1 MKDEHLEGEII
12 RFSYKAEDDSF
23 AVAVLQVKGDL
34 GTVKHTVV
42 GPIGHITEGQHV
54 QLTGRW
60 MVHTSFGEQFRISRS
75 LVEDPRTLR
84 GLTVYLSSGAVKGM
98 GPSMA
103 ARVVEKFGLETL
115 KILESEPARLKEVSG
130 IGDKRMKRIAEQWQQ
145 DAASRQLHA
154 ILRGYGIGAAL
165 TRKIVETYADDAM
178 SIITRQPYRLA
189 AEIRG
194 IGFKTADLIATERG
208 QPLDAPERA
217 AAALIHVLREA
228 EGQGHCYIP
237 RGELLSRVEKLRVPP
252 ARAIEQLTELA
263 RCGDVVIVDAAVE
276 AESAVYRPGMD
287 TAEDR
292 VVLRLRR
299 LLSGAPPAITVT
311 LAPIETRLE
320 MTLSPGQREAI
331 TSALA
336 SGFSIIT
343 GGPGTG
349 KTTIVRVLMAAAGEA
364 GESWLLAAPTGR
376 AARRLSEATG
386 QGAKTIHRLL
396 EFNGRTRRFNR
407 GFANPLDCDGVLIDE
422 ASMIDIRLMDD
433 LLAAIPPACRVVLVG
448 DADQLPSVGPG
459 QVLAD
464 LIASRVLPVRRLT
477 EVYRQSAQSGIVL
490 NAHRINRGE
499 PPMSGELESPPRDDF
514 FQVHREEAL
523 EAQQAILQIMSTRMK
538 RRGFDP
544 LSDVQVLTP
553 MHGGPLGTVALN
565 LKLQALLNPDG
576 AVYRKGERLF
586 REGDRVLQVRN
597 DYDNDIFNGDVG
609 RVVSVGEGGIVVS
622 FDGQRV
628 VLTGEKLSD
637 LQLAYAISVHKSQG
651 SEYPAVITVLHRVH
665 RIMLKRNLLYTAI
678 TRAKSFCCVIDTPW
692 AIQTAVAEAG
702 GSDRWTGLVARL
714 RAAQP
719 IGRD

>member
-1 MKDEHLEGEII
+1 MKDETLEGEIL
-12 RFSYKAEDDSF
+12 RFSYRAEDDAF
-23 AVAVLQVKGDL
+23 AVAVLRVDAEGDD
-34 GTVKHTVV
+34 GGEQTVV

-54 QLTGRW
+54 RLVGRW
-60 MVHTSFGEQFRISRS
+60 MLHTSFGRQFRVSRS
-75 LVEDPRTLR
+75 LVEDPRTLK
-84 GLTVYLSSGAVKGM
+84 GLTVYLSSGAVQGM

-103 ARVVEKFGLETL
+103 ARVVERFGLETL
-115 KILESEPARLKEVSG
+115 KILESDPTRLKEVPG
-130 IGDKRMKRIAEQWQQ
+130 IGDKRMRSIAEQWKQ

-154 ILRGYGIGAAL
+154 ILRGYGVGAAL
-165 TRKIVETYADDAM
+165 TRKVVETYGDDAM
-178 SIITRQPYRLA
+178 SVITRQPYRLA

-237 RGELLSRVEKLRVPP
+237 RGELLDRVEKLQVPRS
-252 ARAIEQLTELA
+252 RAEEQLTDLA
-263 RCGDVVIVDAAVE
+263 RRGDAVIIDAQDAA
-276 AESAVYRPGMD
+276 ASPVYRPGMD
-287 TAEDR
+287 TAESR

-299 LLSGAPPAITVT
+299 LLSSAPPEVTADLSAIE
-311 LAPIETRLE
+311 ARLSME
-320 MTLSPGQREAI
+320 LSGGQRDAI
-331 TSALA
+331 QMAL
-336 SGFSIIT
+336 SEGFSIIT

-349 KTTIVRVLMAAAGEA
+349 KTTIVRVLMTAAGEA
-364 GESWLLAAPTGR
+364 GEEWLLAAPTGR
-376 AARRLSEATG
+376 AARRLAEATG

-433 LLAAIPPACRVVLVG
+433 LLSAIPPACRVVLVG

-464 LIASRVLPVRRLT
+464 LIASGVLPVTRLT

-499 PPMSGELESPPRDDF
+499 PPLSGELESPPRDDF
-514 FQVHREEAL
+514 FQVHREDPL
-523 EAQQAILQIMSTRMK
+523 EAQSAILQIISSRMR

-544 LSDVQVLTP
+544 LCDVQVLTP

-576 AVYRKGERLF
+576 AVFRKGERLF

-609 RVVSVGEGGIVVS
+609 RVVSIGEGGIVVD

-628 VLTGEKLSD
+628 VLAGEKLAD

-692 AIQTAVAEAG
+692 AVRTAVAEAG
-702 GSDRWTGLVARL
+702 GADRWTGLVARL
-714 RAAQP
+714 KAAS
-719 IGRD
+719 GG